1 MSERPGF
8 VDVRKSLIHFPSL
21 PVPLRVLT
29 GLGIAQ
35 VLVGVL
41 LLLLKDLPVVAIP
54 VGMYDNQIV
63 RIGWPFLLFG
73 SLLLASG
80 WTYLLS
86 GALQARWQLAMAA
99 LALATIT
106 LWQTVMT
113 P

>member
-41 LLLLKDLPVVAIP
+41 LLLKDLPVAAVP

-63 RIGWPFLLFG
+63 RNGWPFLLFG
-73 SLLLASG
+73 SLLLVSG
-80 WTYLLS
+80 WTDLLS

-99 LALATIT
+99 L
-106 LWQTVMT
+106 
-113 P
+113 